1 MENTEKQPRKYNS
14 KYSTLT
20 EEERRLKYRE
30 NAKAW
35 KQKVGNAKQYNY
47 LHGHC
52 DKCGRDYANI
62 YEHNKSKKHQANA
75 NREIGVL
82 NDIVLQIK
90 EDPIDNECSE

>member
-1 MENTEKQPRKYNS
+1 MENIEHQQRRYNS

-20 EEERRLKYRE
+20 DEERKQKYRE

-35 KQKVGNAKQYNY
+35 KLKVGNEKQYTY

-62 YEHNKSKKHQANA
+62 YEHNKSKKHQSNV
-75 NREIGVL
+75 NRELSGL
-82 NDIVLQIK
+82 NDVVIQI
-90 EDPIDNECSE
+90 NEAAIHNE